1 MKLVINL
8 YNDGNINENPLP
20 ETRED
25 LLYREELLK
34 ISKKY
39 PIKSMKLVPD
49 YDNDFQYL
57 YLFKTE
63 KELEYGEIDRIESEL
78 NEHMDDF
85 GEKLGFKPMKYAILE
100 DI

>member
-1 MKLVINL
+1 MEFIEEFNHDDYL
-8 YNDGNINENPLP
+8 NENPLP
-20 ETRED
+20 NTHED
-25 LLYREELLK
+25 LLYRKELFRCAE
-34 ISKKY
+34 KY
-39 PIKSMKLVPD
+39 LIKSMKLVPD

-57 YLFKTE
+57 YLFETE
-63 KELEYGEIDRIESEL
+63 KELDYGEIDRIESEL